1 MVVCST
7 YSIDRAHVDNVCQM
21 VFYCT
26 VYRMIGDSGVLAD
39 LAMAATG
46 GNQYT
51 RPDGLILTT
60 VGGR

>member
-1 MVVCST
+1 
-7 YSIDRAHVDNVCQM
+7 
-21 VFYCT
+21 
-26 VYRMIGDSGVLAD
+26 MIGDSGVLAD